1 LPAYFYRNEFFSLEN
16 LLEMSDPYLVR
27 GALRNLQGE
36 TAILATLEWELT
48 VFPSL
53 PVSVFGIGAGALQG
67 TIFADQGEV
76 DGDRSGPERW
86 TSLGWELRLPVV
98 MGSWSELQLRWGR
111 GYLVQQDRGV
121 TPSEQEY
128 FWSVS
133 LIDPF

>member
-1 LPAYFYRNEFFSLEN
+1 
-16 LLEMSDPYLVR
+16 M
-27 GALRNLQGE
+27 
-36 TAILATLEWELT
+36 
-48 VFPSL
+48 FPSL